1 MDIGTEWG
9 GRSDCVVGTMSWVW
23 IAKLY
28 PRENSQLLSICD
40 GGHSNYSPPSA
51 KTQSTAPH
59 PSSAALR
66 PGPLHALESQSHDII
81 TSGFLSPQCTLSS
94 SPMSFIITQSFQ
106 IVTCLFTLYLVSV
119 FSQMWFVLI
128 FCCFSL
134 LSGTK
139 DVVTGLR
146 GAEGCSGGWTDA
158 GVKGLVSFINL
169 NNTSKQQ
176 THHKWENHKAF
187 LRYIKY

>member
-9 GRSDCVVGTMSWVW
+9 GRSDCVVGTVSRVW

-28 PRENSQLLSICD
+28 PRENSQLLSIWD

-59 PSSAALR
+59 PPGAALK

-81 TSGFLSPQCTLSS
+81 TSGFLWGCLSPQCTLSF

-106 IVTCLFTLYLVSV
+106 ILTCFFTLYLSV
-119 FSQMWFVLI
+119 GCGLCWSSAVFH
-128 FCCFSL
+128 CSL

-146 GAEGCSGGWTDA
+146 GVEGCSGGWTDA

-169 NNTSKQQ
+169 NNTLTDEK
-176 THHKWENHKAF
+176 T
-187 LRYIKY
+187 IKLFYTLT